1 MNLFYCI
8 GQDSHLNTL
17 NYEVCLIFQQKQ
29 QHSFYMNSQLSVVLL
44 IRLFDPLMII
54 SRLSPAL
61 LIYHLDKCFRS
72 IEICLL
78 TIKVHINVEN
88 RNKNKS
94 SYQIK
99 LILIYSQI
107 IK

>member
-1 MNLFYCI
+1 
-8 GQDSHLNTL
+8 
-17 NYEVCLIFQQKQ
+17 
-29 QHSFYMNSQLSVVLL
+29 MNSQLSVVLL

-88 RNKNKS
+88 RNKKINLSNKTYTYIQS
-94 SYQIK
+94 NNQVD
-99 LILIYSQI
+99 L
-107 IK
+107 